1 MLGVSNTTVNSY
13 GTFIFSTLSLIGSC
27 LVIFSYCIAR
37 TSSKPRAARLILN
50 LAIADFIWFL
60 TSFIESSV
68 WVLGGT
74 PGHVPADLCYVCS
87 PLVNLGRL
95 SSLLWTSVVAFEV
108 LQSVKKSKWA
118 TEVEKS
124 EYYDI
129 SYFIIIYVLSSPA
142 AIFNIYKQHETQNNE
157 NLGCDPGY
165 ESIGKWYVV
174 LFTELIPIMLGFTFN
189 VFVFSEVHRRMSTR
203 KYPQSVRKRRKRV
216 MYHYLLV
223 CIICWL
229 PTIIHYGFEL
239 AHISSNVLQIV
250 SRCSLYSTGFL
261 NFLVFGMQV
270 RKNE

>member
-1 MLGVSNTTVNSY
+1 MLGHSATTLNVY
-13 GTFIFSTLSLIGSC
+13 GTFIFSALSLLGSI
-27 LVIFSYCIAR
+27 LVIFSYIIAR
-37 TSSKPRAARLILN
+37 TISKPRAARLILN
-50 LAIADFIWFL
+50 LAIADFVWFL
-60 TSFIESSV
+60 TSFVQASI
-68 WVLGGT
+68 WVMGGN
-74 PGHVPADLCYVCS
+74 PGQVPANLCYICG

-124 EYYDI
+124 EYYDLG
-129 SYFIIIYVLSSPA
+129 YFVVIYVLSSPG
-142 AIFNIYKQHETQNNE
+142 AIFNIYKQHESSDNG

-165 ESIGKWYVV
+165 EAIGTWYVV
-174 LFTELIPIMLGFTFN
+174 LFTELIPIMLGFSFN
-189 VFVFSEVHRRMSTR
+189 VFVFAEVHRRMSTR
-203 KYPQSVRKRRKRV
+203 KYPQSVRKRRKRI

-229 PTIIHYGFEL
+229 PTIAHYGFEL
-239 AHISSNVLQIV
+239 AHVHSVSLQVI

-270 RKNE
+270 F